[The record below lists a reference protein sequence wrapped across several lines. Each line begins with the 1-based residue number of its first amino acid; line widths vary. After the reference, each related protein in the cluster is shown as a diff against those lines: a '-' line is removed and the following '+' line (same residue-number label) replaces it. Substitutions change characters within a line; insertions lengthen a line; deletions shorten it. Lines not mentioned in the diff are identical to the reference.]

1 MIIEFE
7 QLGDAPAAPPSA
19 RGWWRTAGAAL
30 LLGLR
35 ATPGG
40 YAMLAFIAAVTGAA
54 GPLAAWLSK
63 LLIDRLA
70 AGDGKVEPVVLLA
83 AGAALCGAA
92 IAGLAQA
99 GMYVTHQVQRAV
111 TAHVQDRLGRR
122 LNEFVGLSY
131 FEDPARHDR
140 LQLAGRA
147 ADAAPYQVSAFG
159 LEVLRQAVTIAG
171 FVGALVS
178 VWAPMAAIL
187 AVAAVPAFLGQRW
200 IVRHQVS
207 ATEKVTTLSR
217 LQYYYRSLL
226 TDPRAAKEIRLF
238 GLGAFVH
245 GRMMSVLASGA
256 DAETL
261 VQRRSALVQTGLA
274 LLNGVVG
281 GAGVVIAVVQAA
293 RGTLTVGDV
302 ALYIAAVA
310 AMQGAFNGMILQFG
324 LVDEAIQLLRHYF
337 DLMEGPSDL
346 VDGADDV
353 PALRDSVVL
362 RDVWFRYGETSPWV
376 LRGVN
381 LTIGRGQT
389 VGLVG
394 LNGAGKSTLVK
405 LLCRLYDPDR
415 GTITW
420 DGIDIR
426 GVEAARLRRRVSAV
440 FQDFVT
446 YDLSAGENIGVGDIA
461 RLDDRVAI
469 DKAATL
475 AGVADRIAR
484 LPLGY
489 DTTISLSF
497 FGEHGEPSAML
508 SGGQL
513 QRLAIARS
521 VLRADADLLILDE
534 PSSGLDP
541 DAEHRVHRTLAEV
554 RRGQATLLIS
564 HRLGSLRDADL
575 IVVLDEGR
583 IVERGTHDELMAAT
597 GPYARLFAL
606 QASRYQDDRVPADP
620 S

>member
-1 MIIEFE
+1 MIIEWD
-7 QLGDAPAAPPSA
+7 QAGGASLAPPSA
-19 RGWWRTAGAAL
+19 RGWWRTAAAAL
-30 LLGLR
+30 LLGVR
-35 ATPGG
+35 AAPGG
-40 YAMLAFIAAVTGAA
+40 YTMLAVIAAVAGAA

-63 LLIDRLA
+63 LFIDRLA
-70 AGDGKVEPVVLLA
+70 AGEVRVGPVVLLA

-92 IAGLAQA
+92 IGVLAHA

-111 TAHVQDRLGRR
+111 TAYVQDRLGRR
-122 LNEFVGLSY
+122 LNEFVGLRY

-147 ADAAPYQVSAFG
+147 ADAAPYQVAAFG
-159 LEVLRQAVTIAG
+159 LEVLRQVVTVAG
-171 FVGALVS
+171 FIGALIS
-178 VWAPMAAIL
+178 VWAPMAVVL

-207 ATEKVTTLSR
+207 ATETVSALSR

-226 TDPRAAKEIRLF
+226 ADPRAAKEIRLF

-245 GRMMSVLASGA
+245 GRMMSVLVRGA
-256 DAETL
+256 DAETS
-261 VQRRSALVQTGLA
+261 VQLRSALVQSGLSV
-274 LLNGVVG
+274 LNGVVG

-302 ALYIAAVA
+302 ALYVAAVA
-310 AMQGAFNGMILQFG
+310 AMQGAFGGMILQFG
-324 LVDEAIQLLRHYF
+324 QVDEAIRLLRHYF
-337 DLMEGPSDL
+337 DLMEGPPDL
-346 VDGADDV
+346 VDGAGGV
-353 PALRDSVVL
+353 PALQDSIVL

-376 LRGVN
+376 LRGVD

-389 VGLVG
+389 VGIVG

-426 GVEAARLRRRVSAV
+426 SVETEQLRRRVSAV

-446 YDLSAGENIGVGDIA
+446 FDLTAAENIGVGDIA

-469 DKAATL
+469 DQAAAL

-484 LPLGY
+484 LPRGY

-497 FGEHGEPSAML
+497 FGDHGEPSAML

-541 DAEHRVHRTLAEV
+541 EAEHRVHRTLAEV
-554 RRGQATLLIS
+554 RRGHATLLIS
-564 HRLGSLRDADL
+564 HRLGSLRDADV

-597 GPYARLFAL
+597 GRYAQLFAL